1 MTIKYPNKPGSLN
14 PTNKS
19 TFGQGL
25 DRNLTSFMQNVKK
38 QTIDHYSEDVLQDI
52 SRLKAVVLFA
62 WKEMDPLID
71 REMVYVKARIP
82 ELDVIPFPT
91 LLPAAN
97 NPQAPADWSV
107 INTHRT
113 YVSENTQISDLGLPA
128 PGQVVYVR
136 LEQQGKD
143 LFEHSQQQG
152 VYVGP
157 VNVEEMPNPLALTE
171 TPKVAWVSSLSSLD
185 WNSAPSFNLRGNWS
199 KGLDKE
205 RVLYLSQQL
214 QMDPN
219 IVAAFQMVES
229 GGNPT
234 VFAWNAHIMRKRF
247 VIYYGKDK
255 AAELLQKARAVQLA
269 DATAT
274 AASAKEA
281 GKGQP
286 RSVYRSKAEK
296 LFNIAYTRVD
306 PKAAVAGGAWGNYQ
320 VLGLFAFKYI
330 DYIKNAA
337 NPPAEVIKRFKED
350 PAKFSDDMLVAWV
363 TANGGIGGKWHQ
375 AAANPTGQFKFR
387 GNPVD
392 GYTYLVA
399 RFYGG
404 PKQSYIDK
412 LRAYHDQFNKE
423 RTFSYKGK

>member
-1 MTIKYPNKPGSLN
+1 
-14 PTNKS
+14 
-19 TFGQGL
+19 
-25 DRNLTSFMQNVKK
+25 
-38 QTIDHYSEDVLQDI
+38 
-52 SRLKAVVLFA
+52 
-62 WKEMDPLID
+62 
-71 REMVYVKARIP
+71 
-82 ELDVIPFPT
+82 
-91 LLPAAN
+91 
-97 NPQAPADWSV
+97 
-107 INTHRT
+107 
-113 YVSENTQISDLGLPA
+113 
-128 PGQVVYVR
+128 
-136 LEQQGKD
+136 
-143 LFEHSQQQG
+143 
-152 VYVGP
+152 
-157 VNVEEMPNPLALTE
+157 
-171 TPKVAWVSSLSSLD
+171 
-185 WNSAPSFNLRGNWS
+185 
-199 KGLDKE
+199 
-205 RVLYLSQQL
+205 
-214 QMDPN
+214 
-219 IVAAFQMVES
+219 MVES

>member
-25 DRNLTSFMQNVKK
+25 DRNHTSFMQNVKK

-71 REMVYVKARIP
+71 REMVYVKSRIP
-82 ELDVIPFPT
+82 ELEVIPFPT

-171 TPKVAWVSSLSSLD
+171 TPKD
-185 WNSAPSFNLRGNWS
+185 
-199 KGLDKE
+199 
-205 RVLYLSQQL
+205 
-214 QMDPN
+214 
-219 IVAAFQMVES
+219 
-229 GGNPT
+229 
-234 VFAWNAHIMRKRF
+234 
-247 VIYYGKDK
+247 
-255 AAELLQKARAVQLA
+255 
-269 DATAT
+269 
-274 AASAKEA
+274 
-281 GKGQP
+281 
-286 RSVYRSKAEK
+286 
-296 LFNIAYTRVD
+296 
-306 PKAAVAGGAWGNYQ
+306 
-320 VLGLFAFKYI
+320 
-330 DYIKNAA
+330 
-337 NPPAEVIKRFKED
+337 
-350 PAKFSDDMLVAWV
+350 
-363 TANGGIGGKWHQ
+363 
-375 AAANPTGQFKFR
+375 
-387 GNPVD
+387 
-392 GYTYLVA
+392 
-399 RFYGG
+399 
-404 PKQSYIDK
+404 
-412 LRAYHDQFNKE
+412 
-423 RTFSYKGK
+423 